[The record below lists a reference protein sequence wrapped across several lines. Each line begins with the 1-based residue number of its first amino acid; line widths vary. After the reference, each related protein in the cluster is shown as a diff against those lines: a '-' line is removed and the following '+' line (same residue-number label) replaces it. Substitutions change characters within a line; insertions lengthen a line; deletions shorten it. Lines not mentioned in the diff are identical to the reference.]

1 MNSNRERPASATR
14 DRIIAA
20 TLETLEEDGFAELSA
35 RAIAARGGFN
45 QALIFYHFGSLAN
58 LLLEAFE
65 RRSNEQIETYRA
77 AAADVTSLSDL
88 VEVARGLHAD
98 DMETGHVTAVVQ
110 LMAAASDPEQ
120 RRALLARFEA
130 WIELVREA
138 LTRALTDTPFS
149 ELVPTREAAYAIAS
163 MFLGIE
169 LLARLDP
176 DRSEADRVFDMMTTI
191 ARLGEQLGPALSG
204 LVGPAASVTPTA

>member
-1 MNSNRERPASATR
+1 VSRKPAASATR
-14 DRIIAA
+14 DRIVAA

-35 RAIAARGGFN
+35 RTIAARGGFN

-65 RRSNEQIETYRA
+65 RRSEEQIEKYRA

-88 VEVARGLHAD
+88 VDVARRLHAD

-110 LMAAASDPEQ
+110 LMAAASDSEQ
-120 RRALLARFEA
+120 RRALLARFEG
-130 WIELVREA
+130 WIELVRDA
-138 LTRALTDTPFS
+138 LTRALGDTPFA
-149 ELVPTREAAYAIAS
+149 EAVPTREAAYAIAS

-176 DRSEADRVFDMMTTI
+176 DRSEAARVFDMMTAI
-191 ARLGEQLGPALSG
+191 ARLGEELDPALRG
-204 LVGPAASVTPTA
+204 LLRPDASATPAM

>member
-1 MNSNRERPASATR
+1 VSRKPAASATR
-14 DRIIAA
+14 DRIVAA

-35 RAIAARGGFN
+35 RTIAARGGFN

-65 RRSNEQIETYRA
+65 RRSEEQIEKYRA

-88 VEVARGLHAD
+88 VDVARRLHAD

-110 LMAAASDPEQ
+110 LMAAASDSEQ
-120 RRALLARFEA
+120 RRALLARFEG
-130 WIELVREA
+130 WIELVRDA
-138 LTRALTDTPFS
+138 LTRALGDTPFA
-149 ELVPTREAAYAIAS
+149 EAVPTREAAYAIAS

-176 DRSEADRVFDMMTTI
+176 DRSEADRVFDMMTAI
-191 ARLGEQLGPALSG
+191 ARLGEELDPALRG
-204 LVGPAASVTPTA
+204 LLRPDASVPPAM